1 MFTVFGK
8 NLACIDIRVYTII
21 NISYLYKGK
30 KTQLKYMYML
40 NIHCTDVKGKK
51 QNKISADLQCIIRI
65 PM

>member
-8 NLACIDIRVYTII
+8 NLAYIDIYTII

-40 NIHCTDVKGKK
+40 NKHCTDVKGEKE
-51 QNKISADLQCIIRI
+51 NKRSADLQCIIRI
-65 PM
+65 LM